1 MWYTPVSGIWQSV
14 WLEPV
19 SEEYITNLTIKPDL
33 TGVDI
38 TFHGIKDGILTC
50 EDRRYEIHDG
60 HVRINPEN
68 PRLWSPE
75 TPYLYEFSALAG
87 EDQITSYFALRTMS
101 VETLKGIPRLCLN
114 GKPYFFH
121 GLLDQGYFSDGIYTP
136 AMPGAYE
143 KDILAAKGLGF
154 NMLRKHIKIEPEQ
167 FYYDC
172 DRLGMIVFQDMVN
185 NGDYRFLRDTLL
197 PTFGFRRA
205 KDARMHDD
213 QKTREAF
220 LQGMEGT
227 VMQLYNHPCI
237 CLWTIFNEGWGQFDA
252 DGAYDSLRA
261 LDDSRIIDSTSGWF
275 HQKKSDVDSRH
286 MYFEK
291 LHLGNRRDLPQV
303 LSEFGG
309 YVYKVKEH
317 SCNQEKTYGYKI
329 FKTREEFAAAFR
341 RTYLDDLVPLAKKG
355 LCASVFTQIS
365 DVEDE
370 TNGLLTYDRKVCKLN
385 SEEVAG
391 IYEKLQEAVQP

>member
-1 MWYTPVSGIWQSV
+1 
-14 WLEPV
+14 
-19 SEEYITNLTIKPDL
+19 
-33 TGVDI
+33 
-38 TFHGIKDGILTC
+38 
-50 EDRRYEIHDG
+50 
-60 HVRINPEN
+60 
-68 PRLWSPE
+68 
-75 TPYLYEFSALAG
+75 
-87 EDQITSYFALRTMS
+87 
-101 VETLKGIPRLCLN
+101 
-114 GKPYFFH
+114 
-121 GLLDQGYFSDGIYTP
+121 
-136 AMPGAYE
+136 
-143 KDILAAKGLGF
+143 
-154 NMLRKHIKIEPEQ
+154 
-167 FYYDC
+167 
-172 DRLGMIVFQDMVN
+172 
-185 NGDYRFLRDTLL
+185 
-197 PTFGFRRA
+197 
-205 KDARMHDD
+205 
-213 QKTREAF
+213 
-220 LQGMEGT
+220 
-227 VMQLYNHPCI
+227 MQLYNHPCI

-329 FKTREEFAAAFR
+329 FKTREEFATAFR
-341 RTYLDDLVPLAKKG
+341 RTYLEDLVPLAKKG
-355 LCASVFTQIS
+355 LCASVFTQLS